1 MKKDGGPWAW
11 ATVGAMF
18 LVYFLERVNPCGDI
32 FFCTP
37 AGI

>member
-18 LVYFLERVNPCGDI
+18 LVYFLERVKINLKH
-32 FFCTP
+32 TQKN
-37 AGI
+37 